1 MKNLKIS
8 LLSVF
13 TMTVLLFACKKQENQ
28 VFVESSKY
36 PVLTASKTAVTLA
49 PGLESQSAIKLFWTN
64 PNYVLTTGINSLDI
78 SYKLEMD
85 TLGGNFNSSNK
96 FTTVIPRDLS
106 LEWTV
111 AQLNGVLGNTMQLTF
126 GREFN
131 IEIRITATI
140 GQTARPLTSNS
151 IVFKA
156 TPFAPPPKVQ
166 VPVTGELYLVGDATP
181 GGWNNPVP
189 VPTQK
194 FTKLSNT
201 KYELTVAL
209 GASKFYL
216 MLPEN
221 GSWASKYCV
230 EDNSI
235 PGLSGGGNF
244 VFKSSGG
251 SDIPSPSEAGNY
263 KITADFQTGKF
274 TVAKQ

>member
-8 LLSVF
+8 LLSVL
-13 TMTVLLFACKKQENQ
+13 TMTVLFFACKKQENQ
-28 VFVESSKY
+28 VFVEDSKY
-36 PVLTASKTAVTLA
+36 PVLTANTAAVNLVA
-49 PGLESQSAIKLFWTN
+49 GLEDQQAIKLNWTN
-64 PNYVLTTGINSLDI
+64 PNYVFTTGINSLDV

-96 FTTVIPRDLS
+96 FVTVFPRDLS
-106 LEWTV
+106 LSWTV

-126 GREFN
+126 GRQYS

-140 GQTARPLTSNS
+140 GQTAKPLTSNS
-151 IVFKA
+151 IVFTA
-156 TPFAPPPKVQ
+156 RPFAPPPKVQ
-166 VPVTGELYLVGDATP
+166 PPVTGELYLVGDATP
-181 GGWNNPVP
+181 GGWSNPVP
-189 VPTQK
+189 VPSQK
-194 FTKLSNT
+194 FTKISDT

-209 GASKFYL
+209 AAGKYYL

-221 GSWASKYCV
+221 GSWSTKYCV
-230 EDNSI
+230 EDNSV

-251 SDIPSPSEAGNY
+251 ADIPSPSEGGNY